1 MFCFVFHCFESY
13 KQFLACKCPIKFVKT
28 KIIPYKYAFVVKT
41 HVIQNQ
47 NGCPG
52 VTGQEEPNFNFPVWK
67 CREER
72 RESVQ
77 ERSASTFGEIKS
89 YFLWVFMIFSFSLL
103 SPFSPLHLPGTL
115 MLSPPTPTHT
125 HCFMGNIGPKEET
138 CNQLFFG
145 YLFLPHIP
153 LNDCYPLLCSYIPF
167 MWSPYL

>member
-1 MFCFVFHCFESY
+1 MFCFVFHCFELY

-28 KIIPYKYAFVVKT
+28 KIISYKYAFVVKT

-89 YFLWVFMIFSFSLL
+89 YFLWVFMILFFFFVTFSFL
-103 SPFSPLHLPGTL
+103 
-115 MLSPPTPTHT
+115 PTPPPWHTHVVTPNPNTHT
-125 HCFMGNIGPKEET
+125 
-138 CNQLFFG
+138 
-145 YLFLPHIP
+145 
-153 LNDCYPLLCSYIPF
+153 LLHGKY
-167 MWSPYL
+167 WS